1 MFFSLN
7 GHCLILSN
15 SLMPPKKKSSQAS
28 AAADSIPTQANA
40 TQSQKQNQ
48 VIVEP
53 ITTISTVKQPATVQ
67 TAANPVVIE
76 ADDDKKNKR
85 RVRKPKDKF
94 NIDDAY
100 TEQNNSLLDFDNNI
114 IIKLPIACKDLES
127 ELSLT
132 SGSVLY
138 NPILSEPQ
146 PFNECS
152 ETSYGIIDQNQEG
165 FDNNRNLS
173 STIPKT
179 GQKAPTFGQQ
189 IIEPNN
195 SNYGIHATGQNNSA
209 QQPAQTNY
217 MDYYQNKINDLLSD
231 LDDGASKKR
240 LTQIEILLNK
250 KYKTA
255 KQIDLLHNLAISYEG
270 TKWPQTSNIC
280 CFWCCHNFDNTPWG
294 IPIKYVADTGIFTM
308 YGIFCSPN
316 CVLAHLLKHESNNVA
331 LWEQVSL
338 LNLLHYKIYETDE
351 NIIPAPNN
359 ICLRMFGGPLNIQEF
374 RALTLKNDKKYN
386 VNFPPCVIITPVLE
400 ETKKVFNQDSY
411 YIPIDKKRINK
422 IQTELKIK
430 RTNNV
435 YKNSLENVMNI
446 SYNQ

>member
-1 MFFSLN
+1 
-7 GHCLILSN
+7 
-15 SLMPPKKKSSQAS
+15 MPPKKKLAQAS
-28 AAADSIPTQANA
+28 AIADSIPTQANA
-40 TQSQKQNQ
+40 TLQRNQTKNQAKNQINNQ
-48 VIVEP
+48 VIVES
-53 ITTISTVKQPATVQ
+53 ITTISTGKLPEIVQ
-67 TAANPVVIE
+67 TSAKPTVIE
-76 ADDDKKNKR
+76 AEDDKKNKR
-85 RVRKPKDKF
+85 RGRKPKDKF

-114 IIKLPIACKDLES
+114 IIKLPIACKDLEN

-132 SGSVLY
+132 SVSVLY

-152 ETSYGIIDQNQEG
+152 ETSYGIIDQNQEV
-165 FDNNRNLS
+165 FDNTNNSNLS
-173 STIPKT
+173 STTPKP
-179 GQKAPTFGQQ
+179 GQMAPTFGQQ
-189 IIEPNN
+189 NIEPNN
-195 SNYGIHATGQNNSA
+195 SV

-294 IPIKYVADTGIFTM
+294 IPKKYVADTGIFTM

-351 NIIPAPNN
+351 NIIPALDNV
-359 ICLRMFGGPLNIQEF
+359 CLRMFGGPLNIQEF

>member
-1 MFFSLN
+1 
-7 GHCLILSN
+7 
-15 SLMPPKKKSSQAS
+15 MPPKKKSTPSTSTSQEIKDTKS
-28 AAADSIPTQANA
+28 TNA
-40 TQSQKQNQ
+40 QKDKTVQPQ
-48 VIVEP
+48 VIVES
-53 ITTISTVKQPATVQ
+53 ISNIQTNLVASSATIVSGQPKPSSV
-67 TAANPVVIE
+67 E
-76 ADDDKKNKR
+76 SDDDKKNKR
-85 RVRKPKDKF
+85 RGRKPKDKF
-94 NIDDAY
+94 NIDDTFA
-100 TEQNNSLLDFDNNI
+100 EQNNSLLDFDNNI

-132 SGSVLY
+132 TGSVLY

-152 ETSYGIIDQNQEG
+152 ETNYGIIEQPQDGLTTNTPNQSQAV
-165 FDNNRNLS
+165 FAQINDSRNSNINFTNN
-173 STIPKT
+173 TI
-179 GQKAPTFGQQ
+179 GQPGQQ
-189 IIEPNN
+189 
-195 SNYGIHATGQNNSA
+195 S
-209 QQPAQTNY
+209 QPPANY

-231 LDDGASKKR
+231 LDDSASKKR

-280 CFWCCHNFDNTPWG
+280 CFWCCHSFDNTPWG
-294 IPIKYVADTGIFTM
+294 IPKKYNADTGIFTM
-308 YGIFCSPN
+308 YGIFCTPN
-316 CVLAHLLKHESNNVA
+316 CVLAHLLRHESNNIS

-351 NIIPAPNN
+351 NIIPAPDNV
-359 ICLRMFGGPLNIQEF
+359 CLRMFGGPLNIQEF
-374 RALTLKNDKKYN
+374 RALTIKNDKKYN

-411 YIPIDKKRINK
+411 CIPIDKKRINK

-446 SYNQ
+446 SYNNQ

>member
-1 MFFSLN
+1 
-7 GHCLILSN
+7 
-15 SLMPPKKKSSQAS
+15 MPPKRKTAS
-28 AAADSIPTQANA
+28 KGAANEPDTSI
-40 TQSQKQNQ
+40 
-48 VIVEP
+48 
-53 ITTISTVKQPATVQ
+53 TISADQPKSNIIAGSPNEQNIQQPASSGNSVGDLT
-67 TAANPVVIE
+67 
-76 ADDDKKNKR
+76 DDKKNKR
-85 RVRKPKDKF
+85 RGRKPKDKF
-94 NIDDAY
+94 NIDDTFA
-100 TEQNNSLLDFDNNI
+100 EQNNSLLDFDNNI
-114 IIKLPIACKDLES
+114 VIKLPIACRDLES

-132 SGSVLY
+132 ADSVLY

-146 PFNECS
+146 AFNECS
-152 ETSYGIIDQNQEG
+152 ETSYGIIDNQDTTE
-165 FDNNRNLS
+165 NNGNQVLEHS
-173 STIPKT
+173 KTI
-179 GQKAPTFGQQ
+179 
-189 IIEPNN
+189 
-195 SNYGIHATGQNNSA
+195 QNNKQTEQLKAKANTNANPNISGQRFD
-209 QQPAQTNY
+209 QQQTNY
-217 MDYYQNKINDLLSD
+217 MDYYQNKINDLLCD
-231 LDDGASKKR
+231 LDDSASKKR

-250 KYKTA
+250 KYKTS
-255 KQIDLLHNLAISYEG
+255 KQIDLLHNLAISYNG

-294 IPIKYVADTGIFTM
+294 IPKKYNAETGIFTM

-316 CVLAHLLKHESNNVA
+316 CVLAHLLRNETNNIS

-351 NIIPAPNN
+351 NIIPAPDN

-374 RALTLKNDKKYN
+374 RALTLKNEKKYN

-411 YIPIDKKRINK
+411 YIPIDKKKINK

>member
-1 MFFSLN
+1 
-7 GHCLILSN
+7 
-15 SLMPPKKKSSQAS
+15 MPPKKKSAPINTTAKQQVATESTNTLTQGTQNINAKGNHQNTVLEPISNS
-28 AAADSIPTQANA
+28 AALAQTNNIPA
-40 TQSQKQNQ
+40 SQEQQ
-48 VIVEP
+48 R
-53 ITTISTVKQPATVQ
+53 TINGNDT
-67 TAANPVVIE
+67 
-76 ADDDKKNKR
+76 DDDKKNKR
-85 RVRKPKDKF
+85 RGRKPKDKF

-132 SGSVLY
+132 TGSVLY

-152 ETSYGIIDQNQEG
+152 DMGYGIIETQDEG
-165 FDNNRNLS
+165 SNKTDNKEHNNGHNIS
-173 STIPKT
+173 MITN
-179 GQKAPTFGQQ
+179 QQ
-189 IIEPNN
+189 IEPAKM
-195 SNYGIHATGQNNSA
+195 NYGFNSA
-209 QQPAQTNY
+209 GKQQQQQSQQQIQPNY

-231 LDDGASKKR
+231 LDDTASKKR

-250 KYKTA
+250 KYNTA
-255 KQIDLLHNLAISYEG
+255 KQIDLLHNLAISYDG

-280 CFWCCHNFDNTPWG
+280 CFWCCHNFDNKPWG
-294 IPIKYVADTGIFTM
+294 IPKKYNAETGIFTM

-316 CVLAHLLKHESNNVA
+316 CVLAYLLRNEPNNIS

-351 NIIPAPNN
+351 NIVPAPDNV
-359 ICLRMFGGPLNIQEF
+359 CLRMFGGPLNIQEF
-374 RALTLKNDKKYN
+374 RALTLKNEKKYN

>member
-1 MFFSLN
+1 
-7 GHCLILSN
+7 
-15 SLMPPKKKSSQAS
+15 MPPKKKSA
-28 AAADSIPTQANA
+28 PVNTTA
-40 TQSQKQNQ
+40 TPATPAVVTES
-48 VIVEP
+48 
-53 ITTISTVKQPATVQ
+53 ITTSTKETHNINSKGLLQNGNMETISNSVALSQTNNIIASQEQPRTTVITD
-67 TAANPVVIE
+67 T
-76 ADDDKKNKR
+76 DDDKKNKR
-85 RVRKPKDKF
+85 RGRKPKDKF

-114 IIKLPIACKDLES
+114 IIKLPIACKDLET

-132 SGSVLY
+132 TGSVLY

-152 ETSYGIIDQNQEG
+152 DMGYGIIETQDDGSNKTDSKEQNNG
-165 FDNNRNLS
+165 YNTS
-173 STIPKT
+173 MIPN
-179 GQKAPTFGQQ
+179 QQ
-189 IIEPNN
+189 NDLAKI
-195 SNYGIHATGQNNSA
+195 NYGINSA
-209 QQPAQTNY
+209 GKQQQQQMPQQIQPNY

-231 LDDGASKKR
+231 LDDTASKKR

-250 KYKTA
+250 KYNTA
-255 KQIDLLHNLAISYEG
+255 KQIDLLHNLAISYDG

-280 CFWCCHNFDNTPWG
+280 CFWCCHNFDNIPWG
-294 IPIKYVADTGIFTM
+294 IPKRYNAETGIFTM

-316 CVLAHLLKHESNNVA
+316 CVLAHLLRNETNNIS

-351 NIIPAPNN
+351 NIVPAPDNV
-359 ICLRMFGGPLNIQEF
+359 CLRMFGGPLNIQEF
-374 RALTLKNDKKYN
+374 RALTLKNEKKYN

>member
-1 MFFSLN
+1 
-7 GHCLILSN
+7 
-15 SLMPPKKKSSQAS
+15 MPPKKKSAPSNTTATPAVVTESINTSTKETHNINSKGLLQNGNMESISNSVALSQTNNKKAS
-28 AAADSIPTQANA
+28 QEQPR
-40 TQSQKQNQ
+40 
-48 VIVEP
+48 
-53 ITTISTVKQPATVQ
+53 TTIITDT
-67 TAANPVVIE
+67 
-76 ADDDKKNKR
+76 DDEKKNKR
-85 RVRKPKDKF
+85 RGRKPKDKF

-132 SGSVLY
+132 TGSVLY

-152 ETSYGIIDQNQEG
+152 DMGYGIIETQDEVNKTDSNLQNNG
-165 FDNNRNLS
+165 SGALMIPNRQNDLAK
-173 STIPKT
+173 I
-179 GQKAPTFGQQ
+179 
-189 IIEPNN
+189 
-195 SNYGIHATGQNNSA
+195 NYGINSSGK
-209 QQPAQTNY
+209 QQQQQLPQQIQPNY

-231 LDDGASKKR
+231 LDDTASKKR

-250 KYKTA
+250 KYNTA
-255 KQIDLLHNLAISYEG
+255 KQIDLLHNLAISYDG

-280 CFWCCHNFDNTPWG
+280 CFWCCHNFDNIPWG
-294 IPIKYVADTGIFTM
+294 IPKKYNAEKGIFTM

-316 CVLAHLLKHESNNVA
+316 CVLAHLLRNETNNIS

-351 NIIPAPNN
+351 NIVPAPDNV
-359 ICLRMFGGPLNIQEF
+359 CLRMFGGPLNIQEF
-374 RALTLKNDKKYN
+374 RALTLKNEKKYN